1 MCYNPVM
8 KISIFEKYPQNRLFS
23 LDLLRGLD
31 MMLLLCFAPLIKAVS
46 RATGGLPESFMNQFE
61 HADWTGFRLW
71 DLIMP
76 LFIFMCGAAVPFAL
90 GKRLKNG
97 KSTAAYWKHVGARFA
112 LLWFFGML
120 VQGRFFT
127 YNPDHFMYFSNTLQT
142 IAIGYVAAAGV
153 FLLKSRCLRL
163 AIALSMF
170 AIYGALIHFGGDYSQ
185 SGNLAMK
192 VDKAI
197 FGLFLPDTNPMM
209 KEAKY
214 AWVLPGFMY
223 AAMTILGMESA
234 MFLTDKKL
242 TRWRR
247 AAIIAAASL
256 AVLGTGFLLSFKIP
270 VIKPIFTVSFTLLAI
285 GWSMLALTVLYVV
298 TDILKFRSG
307 MSIPVLFGQFALL
320 AYMSAHL
327 FDGAYRSVAWVFT
340 SGLQQYMT
348 KEWTYVIMRV
358 IMIALMICVL
368 AVRRALAKPPIVDK
382 DIRRSPV
389 GGVGVVG

>member
-1 MCYNPVM
+1 M
-8 KISIFEKYPQNRLFS
+8 KISICEKHPQNRLFS

-31 MMLLLCFAPLIKAVS
+31 MMLLLCFGPLLKAIS
-46 RATGGLPESFMNQFE
+46 RATGGLPKPFMDQLD
-61 HADWTGFRLW
+61 HVDWTGFQLW

-90 GKRLKNG
+90 GKRLENG

-112 LLWFFGML
+112 ILWFFGML

-127 YNPDHFMYFSNTLQT
+127 YDPDQFMYFSNTLQT

-153 FLLKSRCLRL
+153 FLIKSRNLRL
-163 AIALSMF
+163 SIAALTF
-170 AIYGALIHFGGDYSQ
+170 IIYGALIHFGGDYSQ

-197 FGLFLPDTNPMM
+197 FGFFLPDTNPMM

-214 AWVLPGFMY
+214 AWVLPSFMY

-234 MFLTDKKL
+234 KLLTDKKL
-242 TRWRR
+242 TQRLR
-247 AAIIAAASL
+247 AGILAAASV
-256 AVLGTGFLLSFKIP
+256 AILGAGFLTSLKIP

-285 GWSMLALTVLYVV
+285 GWSMLALTILYII
-298 TDILKFRSG
+298 TDIFKFRFG
-307 MSIPVLFGQFALL
+307 LSIPILFGQFALL

-327 FDGAYRSVAWVFT
+327 FDGAYRSIAWIFT
-340 SGLQQYMT
+340 FGLEQYMT
-348 KEWTYVIMRV
+348 KEWVYVVMRV
-358 IMIALMICVL
+358 IMIGLLTYVL
-368 AVRRALAKPPIVDK
+368 A
-382 DIRRSPV
+382 IRRTLSKPSADKEIS
-389 GGVGVVG
+389 

>member
-1 MCYNPVM
+1 M
-8 KISIFEKYPQNRLFS
+8 KISICEKYPQNRLFS

-31 MMLLLCFAPLIKAVS
+31 MMLLLCFGPLLKAIS
-46 RATGGLPESFMNQFE
+46 RATGGLPKPFMDQLD
-61 HADWTGFRLW
+61 HVDWTGFQLW

-90 GKRLKNG
+90 GKRLENG

-112 LLWFFGML
+112 ILWFFGML

-127 YNPDHFMYFSNTLQT
+127 YDPDQFMYFSNTLQT

-153 FLLKSRCLRL
+153 FLLKSRYTRL
-163 AIALSMF
+163 SIALSMF
-170 AIYGALIHFGGDYSQ
+170 IIYGALIHFGGDYSQ

-197 FGLFLPDTNPMM
+197 FSFFLPDTNPMM

-214 AWVLPGFMY
+214 AWVLPSFMY

-234 MFLTDKKL
+234 KLLTDKKL
-242 TRWRR
+242 TQRLR
-247 AAIIAAASL
+247 AGILAAASV
-256 AVLGTGFLLSFKIP
+256 AILGAGFLLSLEIP

-285 GWSMLALTVLYVV
+285 GWSMLALTILYII
-298 TDILKFRSG
+298 TDIFKFRFG
-307 MSIPVLFGQFALL
+307 LSIPILFGQFALL

-327 FDGAYRSVAWVFT
+327 FDGAYRSIAWIFT
-340 SGLQQYMT
+340 FGLEQYMT
-348 KEWTYVIMRV
+348 KEWVYVVMRV
-358 IMIALMICVL
+358 IMIGLLTYVL
-368 AVRRALAKPPIVDK
+368 A
-382 DIRRSPV
+382 IRRTLSKPSADKEIS
-389 GGVGVVG
+389 

>member
-1 MCYNPVM
+1 M
-8 KISIFEKYPQNRLFS
+8 KISICEKYPQNRLFS

-31 MMLLLCFAPLIKAVS
+31 MMLLLCFGPLLKALS
-46 RATGGLPESFMNQFE
+46 RATGGLPKPFMDQLD
-61 HADWTGFRLW
+61 HVDWTGFQLW

-90 GKRLKNG
+90 GRRLENG

-127 YNPDHFMYFSNTLQT
+127 YNPDKFMYFSNTLQT

-153 FLLKSRCLRL
+153 FLLKSRYMRL
-163 AIALSMF
+163 SIALSMF
-170 AIYGALIHFGGDYSQ
+170 IIYGALMHFGGDYSQ

-197 FGLFLPDTNPMM
+197 FGFFQPDTNPMM

-214 AWVLPGFMY
+214 AWVLPSFMY
-223 AAMTILGMESA
+223 AAITILGMESA
-234 MFLTDKKL
+234 KLLTDKKL
-242 TRWRR
+242 THRLR
-247 AAIIAAASL
+247 AGILAAASL
-256 AVLGTGFLLSFKIP
+256 AILGAGFLLSLEIP

-285 GWSMLALTVLYVV
+285 GWSMLALAVLYVI
-298 TDILKFRSG
+298 TDIFKFRFG
-307 MSIPVLFGQFALL
+307 MSIPILFGQFALL

-327 FDGAYRSVAWVFT
+327 FDGAYRSIAWVFT
-340 SGLQQYMT
+340 FGLEQYMT
-348 KEWTYVIMRV
+348 KEWAYVVMRV
-358 IMIALMICVL
+358 IMIGLMTYVL
-368 AVRRALAKPPIVDK
+368 A
-382 DIRRSPV
+382 IRRTLSKPSADKEIS
-389 GGVGVVG
+389 

>member
-1 MCYNPVM
+1 M
-8 KISIFEKYPQNRLFS
+8 KISICEKYPQNRLFS

-31 MMLLLCFAPLIKAVS
+31 MMLLLCFGPLLKAIS
-46 RATGGLPESFMNQFE
+46 RATGGLPKPFMDQLD
-61 HADWTGFRLW
+61 HVDWTGFQLW

-90 GKRLKNG
+90 GKRLDNG

-112 LLWFFGML
+112 ILWFFGML

-127 YNPDHFMYFSNTLQT
+127 YDPDQFMYFSNTLQT

-153 FLLKSRCLRL
+153 FLIKSRNLRL
-163 AIALSMF
+163 SIAALTF
-170 AIYGALIHFGGDYSQ
+170 IIYGALIHFGGDYSQ

-197 FGLFLPDTNPMM
+197 FGFFLPDTNPMM

-214 AWVLPGFMY
+214 AWVLPSFMY

-234 MFLTDKKL
+234 KLLTDKKL
-242 TRWRR
+242 TQRLR
-247 AAIIAAASL
+247 AGILAAASV
-256 AVLGTGFLLSFKIP
+256 AILGAGFLTSLKIP

-285 GWSMLALTVLYVV
+285 GWSMLALTILYII
-298 TDILKFRSG
+298 TDIFKFRFG
-307 MSIPVLFGQFALL
+307 LSIPILFGQFALL

-327 FDGAYRSVAWVFT
+327 FDGAYRSIAWIFT
-340 SGLQQYMT
+340 FGLEQYMT
-348 KEWTYVIMRV
+348 KEWVYVVMRV
-358 IMIALMICVL
+358 IMIGLMTYVL
-368 AVRRALAKPPIVDK
+368 A
-382 DIRRSPV
+382 IRRTLSKPSADKEIS
-389 GGVGVVG
+389 

>member
-1 MCYNPVM
+1 M
-8 KISIFEKYPQNRLFS
+8 KISICEKYPQNRLFS

-31 MMLLLCFAPLIKAVS
+31 MMLLLCFGPLLKALS
-46 RATGGLPESFMNQFE
+46 RATGGLPKPFMDQLN
-61 HADWTGFRLW
+61 HVDWTGFQLW

-90 GKRLKNG
+90 GKRLENG

-127 YNPDHFMYFSNTLQT
+127 YDPDKFMYFSNTLQT

-153 FLLKSRCLRL
+153 FLLKSRYLRL
-163 AIALSMF
+163 SVALSAF
-170 AIYGALIHFGGDYSQ
+170 VIYGALIHFGGDYSQ

-197 FGLFLPDTNPMM
+197 FGFFLPDTNPMM

-214 AWVLPGFMY
+214 AWVLPSFMY

-234 MFLTDKKL
+234 KLLTEKKL
-242 TRWRR
+242 TKWLR
-247 AAIIAAASL
+247 AGILAAASL
-256 AVLGTGFLLSFKIP
+256 AILGAGFLLGLKIP

-285 GWSMLALTVLYVV
+285 GWSMLALAVLYVI
-298 TDILKFRSG
+298 TDIFKFRFG
-307 MSIPVLFGQFALL
+307 MSIPILFGQFALL

-327 FDGAYRSVAWVFT
+327 FDGAYRSIAWIFT
-340 SGLQQYMT
+340 FGLEQYMT
-348 KEWTYVIMRV
+348 KEWAYVVMRV
-358 IMIALMICVL
+358 IMIGLMTYVL
-368 AVRRALAKPPIVDK
+368 A
-382 DIRRSPV
+382 IRRTLSKPQI
-389 GGVGVVG
+389 GGSEIS

>member
-1 MCYNPVM
+1 M
-8 KISIFEKYPQNRLFS
+8 KISICEKYPQNRLFS

-31 MMLLLCFAPLIKAVS
+31 MMLLLCFGPLLKAIS
-46 RATGGLPESFMNQFE
+46 RATGGLPKPFMDQLD
-61 HADWTGFRLW
+61 HVDWTGFQLW

-90 GKRLKNG
+90 GKRLENG

-112 LLWFFGML
+112 ILWFFGML

-127 YNPDHFMYFSNTLQT
+127 YDPDQFMYFSNTLQT

-153 FLLKSRCLRL
+153 FLIKSRNLRL
-163 AIALSMF
+163 SIAALTF
-170 AIYGALIHFGGDYSQ
+170 IIYGALIHFGGDYSQ

-197 FGLFLPDTNPMM
+197 FGFFLPDTNPMM

-214 AWVLPGFMY
+214 AWVLPSFMY

-234 MFLTDKKL
+234 KLLTDKKL
-242 TRWRR
+242 TQWLR
-247 AAIIAAASL
+247 AGILGAASV
-256 AVLGTGFLLSFKIP
+256 AILGAGFLTSLKIP

-285 GWSMLALTVLYVV
+285 GWSMLALTILYII
-298 TDILKFRSG
+298 TDIFKFRFG
-307 MSIPVLFGQFALL
+307 LSIPILFGQFALL

-327 FDGAYRSVAWVFT
+327 FDGAYRSIAWIFT
-340 SGLQQYMT
+340 FGLEQYMT
-348 KEWTYVIMRV
+348 KEWVYVIMRV
-358 IMIALMICVL
+358 VMIGLLTYVL
-368 AVRRALAKPPIVDK
+368 AIRRTLSKPPADK
-382 DIRRSPV
+382 EIS
-389 GGVGVVG
+389 

>member
-1 MCYNPVM
+1 M
-8 KISIFEKYPQNRLFS
+8 KISICEKYPQNRLFS

-31 MMLLLCFAPLIKAVS
+31 MMLLLCFGPLLKAIS
-46 RATGGLPESFMNQFE
+46 RATGGLPKPFMDQLD
-61 HADWTGFRLW
+61 HVDWTGFQLW

-90 GKRLKNG
+90 GKRLDNG

-112 LLWFFGML
+112 ILWFFGML

-127 YNPDHFMYFSNTLQT
+127 YDPDQFMYFSNTLQT

-153 FLLKSRCLRL
+153 FLIKSRYLRL
-163 AIALSMF
+163 SVALSAF
-170 AIYGALIHFGGDYSQ
+170 VIYGALIHFGGDYSQ

-197 FGLFLPDTNPMM
+197 FGFFLPDTNPMM

-214 AWVLPGFMY
+214 AWVLPSFMY

-234 MFLTDKKL
+234 KLLTDKKL
-242 TRWRR
+242 TQRLR
-247 AAIIAAASL
+247 AGILAAASV
-256 AVLGTGFLLSFKIP
+256 AILGAGFLTSLKIP

-285 GWSMLALTVLYVV
+285 GWSMLALTILYII
-298 TDILKFRSG
+298 TDIFKFRFG
-307 MSIPVLFGQFALL
+307 LSIPILFGQFALL

-327 FDGAYRSVAWVFT
+327 FDGAYRSIAWIFT
-340 SGLQQYMT
+340 FGLEQYMT
-348 KEWTYVIMRV
+348 KEWVYVVMRV
-358 IMIALMICVL
+358 IMIGLMTYVL
-368 AVRRALAKPPIVDK
+368 A
-382 DIRRSPV
+382 IRRTLSKPSADKEIS
-389 GGVGVVG
+389 

>member
-1 MCYNPVM
+1 M
-8 KISIFEKYPQNRLFS
+8 KISICEKYPQNRLFS

-31 MMLLLCFAPLIKAVS
+31 MMLLLCFGPLLKAIS
-46 RATGGLPESFMNQFE
+46 RATGGLPKPFMDQLN
-61 HADWTGFRLW
+61 HVDWTGFQLW

-90 GKRLKNG
+90 GKRLENG

-127 YNPDHFMYFSNTLQT
+127 YDPDQFMYFSNTLQT

-153 FLLKSRCLRL
+153 FLLKSRYTRL
-163 AIALSMF
+163 SIALSMF
-170 AIYGALIHFGGDYSQ
+170 IIYGALIHFGGDYSQ

-197 FGLFLPDTNPMM
+197 FGFFLPDTNPMM

-214 AWVLPGFMY
+214 AWVLPSFMY

-234 MFLTDKKL
+234 KLLTEKKL
-242 TRWRR
+242 TKWLR
-247 AAIIAAASL
+247 AEILGAASV
-256 AVLGTGFLLSFKIP
+256 AILGAGFLTSLKIP

-285 GWSMLALTVLYVV
+285 GWSMLALTILYII
-298 TDILKFRSG
+298 TDIFKFRFG
-307 MSIPVLFGQFALL
+307 LSIPILFGQFALL

-327 FDGAYRSVAWVFT
+327 FDGAYRSIAWIFT
-340 SGLQQYMT
+340 FGLEQYMT
-348 KEWTYVIMRV
+348 KEWVYVVMRV
-358 IMIALMICVL
+358 IMIGLLTYVL
-368 AVRRALAKPPIVDK
+368 A
-382 DIRRSPV
+382 IRRTLSKPSADKEIS
-389 GGVGVVG
+389 

>member
-1 MCYNPVM
+1 M
-8 KISIFEKYPQNRLFS
+8 KISICEKYPQNRLFS

-31 MMLLLCFAPLIKAVS
+31 MMLLLCFGPLLKAIS
-46 RATGGLPESFMNQFE
+46 RATGGLPKPFMDQLN
-61 HADWTGFRLW
+61 HVDWTGFQLW

-90 GKRLKNG
+90 GKRLENG

-127 YNPDHFMYFSNTLQT
+127 YDPDQFMYFSNTLQT

-153 FLLKSRCLRL
+153 FLLKSRYTRL
-163 AIALSMF
+163 SIALSMF
-170 AIYGALIHFGGDYSQ
+170 IIYGALIHFGGDYSQ

-197 FGLFLPDTNPMM
+197 FGFFLPDTNPMM

-214 AWVLPGFMY
+214 AWVLPSFMY

-234 MFLTDKKL
+234 KLLTEKKL
-242 TRWRR
+242 TKWLR
-247 AAIIAAASL
+247 AEILGAASV
-256 AVLGTGFLLSFKIP
+256 AILGAGFLTSLKIP

-285 GWSMLALTVLYVV
+285 GWSMLALTILYII
-298 TDILKFRSG
+298 TDIFKFRFG
-307 MSIPVLFGQFALL
+307 LSIPILFGQFALL

-327 FDGAYRSVAWVFT
+327 FDGAYRSIAWIFT
-340 SGLQQYMT
+340 FGLEQYMT
-348 KEWTYVIMRV
+348 KEWVYVVMRV
-358 IMIALMICVL
+358 IMIGLLTYVL
-368 AVRRALAKPPIVDK
+368 A
-382 DIRRSPV
+382 IRRTLSKPSTEKEV
-389 GGVGVVG
+389 S

>member
-1 MCYNPVM
+1 M
-8 KISIFEKYPQNRLFS
+8 KISICEKYPQNRLFS

-31 MMLLLCFAPLIKAVS
+31 MMLLLCFGPLLKAIS
-46 RATGGLPESFMNQFE
+46 RATGGLPKPFMDQLD
-61 HADWTGFRLW
+61 HVDWTGFQLW

-90 GKRLKNG
+90 GKRLENG

-112 LLWFFGML
+112 ILWFFGML

-127 YNPDHFMYFSNTLQT
+127 YDPDQFMYFSNTLQT

-153 FLLKSRCLRL
+153 FLIKSRNLRL
-163 AIALSMF
+163 SIAALTF
-170 AIYGALIHFGGDYSQ
+170 IIYGALIHFGGDYSQ

-197 FGLFLPDTNPMM
+197 FGFFLPDTNPMM

-214 AWVLPGFMY
+214 AWVLPSFMY

-234 MFLTDKKL
+234 KLLTDKKL
-242 TRWRR
+242 TQRLR
-247 AAIIAAASL
+247 AGILAAASV
-256 AVLGTGFLLSFKIP
+256 AILGAGFLTSLKIP

-285 GWSMLALTVLYVV
+285 GWSMLALTILYII
-298 TDILKFRSG
+298 TDIFKFRFG
-307 MSIPVLFGQFALL
+307 LSIPILFGQFALL

-327 FDGAYRSVAWVFT
+327 FDGAYRSIAWIFT
-340 SGLQQYMT
+340 FGLEQYMT
-348 KEWTYVIMRV
+348 KEWVYVVMRV
-358 IMIALMICVL
+358 IMIGLLTYVL
-368 AVRRALAKPPIVDK
+368 A
-382 DIRRSPV
+382 IRRTLSKPSADKEIS
-389 GGVGVVG
+389 

>member
-1 MCYNPVM
+1 M
-8 KISIFEKYPQNRLFS
+8 KISICEKYPQNRLFS

-31 MMLLLCFAPLIKAVS
+31 MMLLLCFGPLLKAIS
-46 RATGGLPESFMNQFE
+46 RATGDLPKPFMDQLD
-61 HADWTGFRLW
+61 HVDWTGFQLW

-90 GKRLKNG
+90 GKRLENG

-127 YNPDHFMYFSNTLQT
+127 YDPDKFMYFSNTLQT

-153 FLLKSRCLRL
+153 FLLKSRYTRL
-163 AIALSMF
+163 SIALSMF
-170 AIYGALIHFGGDYSQ
+170 IIYGALIHFGGDYSQ

-197 FGLFLPDTNPMM
+197 FGFFLPDTNPMM

-214 AWVLPGFMY
+214 AWVLPSFMY

-234 MFLTDKKL
+234 KLLTDKKL
-242 TRWRR
+242 TQRLR
-247 AAIIAAASL
+247 AGILAAASL
-256 AVLGTGFLLSFKIP
+256 AILGAGFLLSLEIP

-285 GWSMLALTVLYVV
+285 GWSMLALTILYII
-298 TDILKFRSG
+298 TDIFKFRFG
-307 MSIPVLFGQFALL
+307 LSIPILFGQFALL

-327 FDGAYRSVAWVFT
+327 FDGAYRSIAWIFT
-340 SGLQQYMT
+340 FGLEQYMT
-348 KEWTYVIMRV
+348 KEWVYVVMRV
-358 IMIALMICVL
+358 IMIGLLTYVL
-368 AVRRALAKPPIVDK
+368 A
-382 DIRRSPV
+382 IRRTLSKPSADKEIS
-389 GGVGVVG
+389 